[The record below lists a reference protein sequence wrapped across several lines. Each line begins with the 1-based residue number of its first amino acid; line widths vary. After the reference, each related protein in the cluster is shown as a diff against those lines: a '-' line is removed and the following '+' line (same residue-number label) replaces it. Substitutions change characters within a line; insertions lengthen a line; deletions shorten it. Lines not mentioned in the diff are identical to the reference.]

1 MKGSFEKFHDWLY
14 KWLFERNE
22 KVQGIKLKY
31 DLPMDPKQQVWT
43 TVKENENGSKIRFK
57 HKVTEKTHYSC
68 GTCFILTVMALMA
81 IIVVVFVTMSDN
93 LFYDQPLKSKF
104 FSLELKIQII
114 KSMIENASYR
124 KVASTCL
131 SLLKAHVGFFR
142 FSMLGIFDVYLL

>member
-1 MKGSFEKFHDWLY
+1 MKGSFEKFHDWFY
-14 KWLFERNE
+14 KWFFKHNK
-22 KVQGIKLKY
+22 KVQGFGNMLKY

-68 GTCFILTVMALMA
+68 GTCFILMVMASMA

-124 KVASTCL
+124 KVAST
-131 SLLKAHVGFFR
+131 FF
-142 FSMLGIFDVYLL
+142 FF